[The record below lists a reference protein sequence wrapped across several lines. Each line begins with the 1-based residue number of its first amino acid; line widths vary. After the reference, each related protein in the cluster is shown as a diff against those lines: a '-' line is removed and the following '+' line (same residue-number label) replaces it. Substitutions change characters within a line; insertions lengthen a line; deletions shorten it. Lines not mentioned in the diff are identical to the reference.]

1 MGSKQV
7 AAGRR
12 PVTKASPTGKRTGLG
27 SGPGTGVAG
36 RVTKPARPITPDDR
50 YRMIAEAAYFRAM
63 RRGFASGGEVQDW
76 LEAEADVDAR
86 LQSG

>member
-1 MGSKQV
+1 MGTKQ
-7 AAGRR
+7 AGAGRR
-12 PVTKASPTGKRTGLG
+12 TARSASP
-27 SGPGTGVAG
+27 SAG
-36 RVTKPARPITPDDR
+36 RRMGFGTKSGAARARQPQRPITPEER
-50 YRMIAEAAYFRAM
+50 QRMIAEAAYFRAL

>member
-1 MGSKQV
+1 MGTKQ
-7 AAGRR
+7 AGAGRR
-12 PVTKASPTGKRTGLG
+12 TARSASPATGRRTG
-27 SGPGTGVAG
+27 SGTKPGTGRA
-36 RVTKPARPITPDDR
+36 RQPQRPITPEER
-50 YRMIAEAAYFRAM
+50 QRMIAEAAYFRAL